1 MNFLDVIGPDVPI
14 TPVESTNYVVPI
26 VIISIAIVVVV
37 AVLVTAVVIRKKK

>member
-1 MNFLDVIGPDVPI
+1 MNFLDVVAPDTPI